1 MDITEENKTKIQSN
15 RREIFELE
23 TQINSNKALV
33 YATRATVEQNYTS
46 IMRNYSAAF
55 LGNHNLT
62 TQNTDNIFR
71 NRVAILTNM
80 EVDGEVEINFRESMT
95 NQANLDFLEMQAS
108 VNQLVLDVN
117 NRMAEINSMLIE
129 TNKMIM
135 EANERS
141 VKFNSENLETNK
153 RFLNGEFHPSK
164 ATAEANRE
172 RVDHNTMRCG
182 EIRVLADKNTK
193 KLEQLHEKARKNS
206 MEVLLNS
213 ADISKRR
220 EVISENQKAIIENQ
234 TEVAKMIS
242 SRTKT

>member
-1 MDITEENKTKIQSN
+1 MNITQENKSKIQSN

-23 TQINSNKALV
+23 TKVNSNKALV
-33 YATRATVEQNYTS
+33 HATRATIEQNYTS

-71 NRVAILTNM
+71 NRVAILSNM

-95 NQANLDFLEMQAS
+95 NQANLDFLEMQAT
-108 VNQLVLDVN
+108 VNELVVEVN
-117 NRMAEINSMLIE
+117 KRMSEINTMLIE

-135 EANERS
+135 ESNERS
-141 VKFNSENLETNK
+141 VKFNSANLQTNK

-164 ATAEANRE
+164 ATASANKE
-172 RVDHNTMRCG
+172 RVD
-182 EIRVLADKNTK
+182 DNTK
-193 KLEQLHEKARKNS
+193 RCISIRQLANKNEQKLNKLFERAKSNS

-220 EVISENQKAIIENQ
+220 EVISDNQKAIIEN
-234 TEVAKMIS
+234 
-242 SRTKT
+242 